1 MNDMKEHL
9 IDPNLLKKDLEA
21 RTERIMEE
29 LKGHWQAYL
38 HGESPKFGEELLLAR
53 ELAKEYLTIDRLLL
67 LIEVRVSALVE
78 LMAHNNRLLLDLI
91 PLESE

>member
-1 MNDMKEHL
+1 MNDRKEHL
-9 IDPNLLKKDLEA
+9 IDPDLLKKDLEA
-21 RTERIMEE
+21 RIDRIMEDIT
-29 LKGHWQAYL
+29 GHWQAYL

-53 ELAKEYLTIDRLLL
+53 ELANEYLTMDRLLL
-67 LIEVRVSALVE
+67 LIEVRVAALVE